1 VRAKLRRRDAA
12 ARAALRRVL
21 DGRYDVPLAIDDA
34 DVADHRR
41 KVLTV
46 H

>member
-1 VRAKLRRRDAA
+1 MDAA

-21 DGRYDVPLAIDDA
+21 DGRYDGGLAIEDA
-34 DVADHRR
+34 DVADQRR
-41 KVLTV
+41 NVLAV